1 MEGDD
6 VTIGED
12 LVKGK
17 QYFSVNTYSF
27 LQNYNYLK
35 IEGLIKKYM
44 QEQERAERKIKQ
56 LRTIKALVKYKWE
69 TQSQDEETGAKDGA
83 VE

>member
-1 MEGDD
+1 MM
-6 VTIGED
+6 
-12 LVKGK
+12 LPLGK
-17 QYFSVNTYSF
+17 TWLKVNSISLLILIALK
-27 LQNYNYLK
+27 LQYLK

-56 LRTIKALVKYKWE
+56 LRTIKALVKYKCE